1 MFISMNWISD
11 FVDLSGLDKISLIKR
26 FTLTTAEV
34 EDIFEMGRDVQKVVV
49 ARIESV
55 ENHPDSKKLHLLK
68 VNTGSGIVDCV
79 CGAPNVR
86 EGMKVAFACEGGKA
100 GGMDIAKVKLAGFD
114 SCGMC
119 CSEKELGMSA
129 DHSGIIEVSEDV
141 PLGTDIKSI
150 YDIDDI
156 VFEVDNKSLTNRPDL
171 WGHYGIAREFAAMVG
186 RPLIAPELIDAKPY
200 ENLDKV
206 DIDIVDTEH
215 AYRYTSAIIK
225 NVTRKVSPVNMRIR
239 LFYCGMRAINFLAD
253 LTNYVMLE
261 LGQPMHA
268 FDYAKVQNIR
278 VRRFDKPFTFRTLDG
293 VDRPMDETSL
303 MICCNDTPV
312 ALAGIMGGLDSEIVD
327 DTNSLLL
334 ESANFDG
341 VCIRKTTSR
350 IGLRT
355 DASMRYEKM
364 LDPEMTM
371 TAALRYLKLLTKLD
385 EGCVISS
392 AITDKQVYSFP
403 PVNIKFDKHYVD
415 RYTGIEISD
424 ERIIHTLESLG
435 FIVRYDNGN
444 FDVDVP
450 TWRITKDVTIKADI
464 IEEITRVYGYDNF
477 EIKSPLSIL
486 EPVPETVNRKDDFAV
501 KSMLADKFNMH
512 EVHSYIWCDSR
523 KFKEIGIEVENN
535 VKIINSLST
544 DWTILRNSMIPT
556 LLVMAG
562 ENKFFADKFGIFE
575 IGRVVEGTKEDG
587 TCDEHKKLGIVTF
600 NKVDG
605 EQNAFFKMREVILA
619 LFENCKNKE
628 VEFVSGDA
636 DKAWMHPVNTVK
648 IFVDGKEIGFMSVI
662 HPSVRKLID
671 KKAAVICA
679 QLDMDAFYGIEP
691 EKRAFK
697 EPSKFQDVDYD
708 ITVVADKNMP
718 FSEIA
723 SVVKANPTEILRG
736 YKLVDIYID
745 PLHPDKKSV
754 SVRFNFCADDRTL
767 SSEEVQS
774 YMNKLIECIEQKNM
788 AIKK

>member
-34 EDIFEMGRDVQKVVV
+34 EDIFEMGSDVKKVVV

-100 GGMDIAKVKLAGFD
+100 GGMDIAKFKLAGYD

-119 CSEKELGMSA
+119 CSEKELGISA
-129 DHSGIIEVSEDV
+129 DHSGIIEVTEDV

-186 RPLIAPELIDAKPY
+186 RPLKAPAVIDAKPY

-239 LFYCGMRAINFLAD
+239 LYYCGMRAINFLAD

-293 VDRPMDETSL
+293 VDRPMDENSL

-371 TAALRYLKLLTKLD
+371 TAALRYLKLLTELD

-403 PVNIKFDKHYVD
+403 AVNIKFDKHYVD
-415 RYTGIEISD
+415 RYTGIEITD

-450 TWRITKDVTIKADI
+450 SWRITKDVTIKADI

-486 EPVPETVNRKDDFAV
+486 EPVPETVNRRDDFAV

-575 IGRVVEGTKEDG
+575 IGRVVEGRNDDG
-587 TCDEHKKLGIVTF
+587 TCNEHKKLGIVTF

-605 EQNAFFKMREVILA
+605 EQSAFFAMREVILS

-628 VEFVSGDA
+628 VEFISCDA
-636 DKAWMHPVNTVK
+636 DKAWMHPVNTVE
-648 IFVDGKEIGFMSVI
+648 IMVDGKKLGFMSVI

-671 KKAAVICA
+671 KKASVICA
-679 QLDMDAFYGIEP
+679 QLDMDIFYGIES
-691 EKRAFK
+691 EKRSFK

-708 ITVVADKNMP
+708 ITIVADKDMP
-718 FSEIA
+718 FFDIA
-723 SVVKANPTEILRG
+723 AIVKANPVDILTG
-736 YKLVDIYID
+736 YRLVDVYID
-745 PLHPDKKSV
+745 PMHPDKKSV
-754 SVRFNFCADDRTL
+754 SVRFNFCAEDRTL
-767 SSEEVQS
+767 SSEEVQG
-774 YMNKLIECIEQKNM
+774 YMNKLISDIEAKNM
-788 AIKK
+788 TIKK

>member
-11 FVDLSGLDKISLIKR
+11 FVDLSGLDKVGLIKR

-34 EDIFEMGRDVQKVVV
+34 EDIFEKGSDVEKVVV
-49 ARIESV
+49 AKIESV
-55 ENHPDSKKLHLLK
+55 ENHPDSQKLHLLK
-68 VNTGSGIVDCV
+68 VNTGSEIVDCV

-86 EGMKVAFACEGGKA
+86 VGMKVAFAAIGGKA
-100 GGMDIAKVKLAGFD
+100 GGMDIKKAKVAGFD
-114 SCGMC
+114 SYGMC
-119 CSEKELGMSA
+119 CSEKELGISA
-129 DHSGIIEVSEDV
+129 DHSGIMEITDDA
-141 PLGTDIKSI
+141 PLGTDVKSL

-156 VFEVDNKSLTNRPDL
+156 VFEIDNKSLTNRPDL
-171 WGHYGIAREFAAMVG
+171 WGHYGIAREFAAMAG
-186 RPLIAPELIDAKPY
+186 RPLKDVEIIDAKPY
-200 ENLDKV
+200 EGLADV
-206 DIDIVDTEH
+206 DIDIQDKEH

-268 FDYAKVQNIR
+268 FDYAKVPSIR
-278 VRRFDKPFTFRTLDG
+278 VKRFNENFTFKTLDG
-293 VDRPMDETSL
+293 VDRPMDENSL
-303 MICCNDTPV
+303 MICTGDTPV

-341 VCIRKTTSR
+341 VCIRKTSSR

-371 TAALRYLKLLTKLD
+371 TAALRYLKLLTELD
-385 EGCVISS
+385 NGCVISS
-392 AITDKQVYSFP
+392 KITDVRVYSFP
-403 PVNIKFDKHYVD
+403 PVNIKFDKKYVD

-424 ERIIHTLESLG
+424 EQIIHTLESLG

-486 EPVPETVNRKDDFAV
+486 EPVPETVNRRDDFAA
-501 KSMLADKFNMH
+501 KSLLADKFNMH
-512 EVHSYIWCDSR
+512 EVHSYIWCDVR
-523 KFKEIGIEVENN
+523 KFKEIGVEVENN
-535 VKIINSLST
+535 VKIINSLAT

-562 ENKFFADKFGIFE
+562 ENKFFSDKFGIFE
-575 IGRVVEGTKEDG
+575 IGRVVEGRNEDG
-587 TCDEHKKLGIVTF
+587 TCNERKKLGIVTF
-600 NKVDG
+600 NKKDS
-605 EQNAFFKMREVILA
+605 EADCFFEMRDVVLS
-619 LFENCKNKE
+619 LCKTLKNRTAEFKS
-628 VEFVSGDA
+628 VEPE
-636 DKAWMHPVNTVK
+636 KAWMHPMNTVK
-648 IFVDGKEIGFMSVI
+648 IMLDGKEIGYMAVA
-662 HPSVRKLID
+662 HPSVRKMID
-671 KKAAVICA
+671 KKSSIVFA
-679 QLDMDAFYGIEP
+679 QIDMDLFSEITTAP
-691 EKRAFK
+691 RAFK

-708 ITVVADKNMP
+708 ITVVMPINAQFAELAD
-718 FSEIA
+718 II
-723 SVVKANPTEILRG
+723 KANPSDILTG
-736 YKLVDIYID
+736 YKLVDIYVD
-745 PLHPDKKSV
+745 PIVPTLKSV

-767 SSEEVQS
+767 SSNEVQE
-774 YMNKLIECIEQKNM
+774 YMNKLIGDIEAKNM
-788 AIKK
+788 PLKK